1 MVNSVVGLLI
11 LCYDKSWFVE
21 NEILIIG
28 RENMCGIV
36 GFVNSKDQKQEIIE
50 DMMDRI
56 VHRGPNSSGK
66 YTDKNVALGFR
77 RLSIIDLEGGS
88 QPIYNEDRSKVIIF
102 NGEIYNFQPL
112 REQLIAAGH
121 VFSTHADTE
130 VLLHGY
136 EEWGA
141 ELLQKVRG
149 MFAFAIWDIEKQ
161 ELFGARDHFGI
172 KPYYYAE
179 MNGTF
184 MFGSEIKSF
193 LPHPDFNKELNTAAL
208 KPYMT
213 FQYSP
218 LNGETFFKN
227 VYRLPEGH
235 YYTYKDGKLTIK
247 EYWDADFT
255 KKDDHSKEEWVEEID
270 KTVEASIAA
279 HRIADVEV
287 GAFLSSGVD
296 SSYVTSVLRPDHS
309 FSIGFDDKT
318 YNEAIE
324 ARKLTKMLDL
334 NNTAAVIDG
343 DMSFK
348 AFPLIQYHLDEP
360 DSNPSCVPLY
370 FLANLASQS
379 VRVVQSGEGAD
390 ELFAGYQT
398 YGFHTNSK
406 MVRVFAQGLKKLPKG
421 MRYSIGRKFGKMS
434 NFHGRI
440 HLYEATAPARDF
452 FIGHAKVFEEQEAAS
467 YLQPEFQNAPSVKEI
482 MNPHFD
488 QTKGIESE
496 VNKMQYVDV
505 HQWMPKDILLKADKL
520 SMASSLE
527 LRVPLLDIEVM
538 KLAQRIP
545 AKYVMN
551 QNNTKDAFRQAAN
564 RHLPE
569 EWANR
574 EKLGFPVPIKAWLK
588 EDHGYEEVKAL
599 FTADFAKQFFDQ
611 AKIMKLLNDHH
622 EGKAEVQRKIWTI
635 FTFLTWYKVYFIDE
649 EIPTAKA
656 ITYETL

>member
-1 MVNSVVGLLI
+1 
-11 LCYDKSWFVE
+11 
-21 NEILIIG
+21 
-28 RENMCGIV
+28 MCGIV
-36 GFVNSKDQKQEIIE
+36 GFVNTKDHKEEIIE
-50 DMMDRI
+50 TMMDRI

-66 YTDKNVALGFR
+66 YIDKQIALGFR

-88 QPIYNEDRSKVIIF
+88 QPIFNEDRSKVIIF
-102 NGEIYNFQPL
+102 NGEIYNFQSL
-112 REQLIAAGH
+112 REELLAAGH
-121 VFSTHADTE
+121 IFSTHADTE

-136 EEWGA
+136 EEWGT

-172 KPYYYAE
+172 KPYYLAE

-193 LPHPDFNKELNTAAL
+193 LPHPDFNKQLNKDAL

-218 LNGETFFKN
+218 LNGETFFKG
-227 VYRLPEGH
+227 VHRLPEGH
-235 YYTYKDGKLTIK
+235 YFTYKNGELSIH
-247 EYWDADFT
+247 EYWDADYT
-255 KKDDHSKEEWVEEID
+255 KKENHSKEEWVEKIDEIV
-270 KTVEASIAA
+270 KASIAA
-279 HRIADVEV
+279 HKISDVEV

-318 YNEAIE
+318 FNEAIE
-324 ARKLTKMLDL
+324 ARKLTEMLKL

-370 FLANLASQS
+370 FLANMASQH

-390 ELFAGYQT
+390 ELFAGYLA
-398 YGFHTNSK
+398 YGLHSNSK
-406 MVRVFAQGLKKLPKG
+406 MVRVFAQGLKKLPQG
-421 MRYSIGRKFGKMS
+421 MRFKIGRKLGKMK

-452 FIGHAKVFEEQEAAS
+452 FIGHAHIFDESETGS
-467 YLQPEFQNAPSVKEI
+467 YLKEDYMTGPSVAEILAPHYDKTEPIKEEI
-482 MNPHFD
+482 
-488 QTKGIESE
+488 G
-496 VNKMQYVDV
+496 KMQYLDV

-538 KLAQRIP
+538 KLAQTIP
-545 AKYVMN
+545 GKYLFN
-551 QNNTKDAFRQAAN
+551 QHNTKDIFRQAAN

-569 EWANR
+569 EWSNR

-588 EDHGYEEVKAL
+588 QDIGYNKVKAV
-599 FTADFAKQFFDQ
+599 FEADFAGEFFQ
-611 AKIMKLLNDHH
+611 QEKILQLLEDHRA
-622 EGKAEVQRKIWTI
+622 GKPELQRKIWTVY
-635 FTFLTWYKVYFIDE
+635 TFLTWYKVFFVDE
-649 EIPTAKA
+649 EAPKA
-656 ITYETL
+656 EEIVYETV